1 VSDSAGGRAWIA
13 VVLLAAFT
21 IGFAPI
27 FTKLALRTGI
37 GPIAIA
43 GWRLGIAALVFAPF
57 LLRARPAAD
66 ASEAPAARPGPWAL
80 AIPGLCFAA
89 DLATWHLAFELT
101 TAANATVLANLAVLV
116 VALAGY
122 LFLGERFDWRLP
134 AGALLGLV
142 GVASLIRLSL
152 ATETVGP
159 EQWKGDLISLAT
171 AVSYAGYIIS
181 VKWLRQG
188 YGALPILVA
197 SSAVGGA
204 LCFVLAVAHGESLI
218 PTRSV
223 GWLYLLGLG
232 LVAHCVG
239 QGLVTVSL
247 KRLPAS
253 LVSVLLL
260 TQPVHVAW
268 LGALLLGE
276 PLSLAQAGSMGLVL
290 LAVGL
295 AIYGRRRSATA
306 SDSPA

>member
-1 VSDSAGGRAWIA
+1 DPD
-13 VVLLAAFT
+13 F
-21 IGFAPI
+21 
-27 FTKLALRTGI
+27 
-37 GPIAIA
+37 
-43 GWRLGIAALVFAPF
+43 
-57 LLRARPAAD
+57 
-66 ASEAPAARPGPWAL
+66 AARPGRWAL
-80 AIPGLCFAA
+80 AVPGICFAA

-101 TAANATVLANLAVLV
+101 TAANATVLANLAVLI

-142 GVASLIRLSL
+142 GVTSLIRLSL
-152 ATETVGP
+152 AAETVGP
-159 EQWKGDLISLAT
+159 DQWKGDLISLAT
-171 AVSYAGYIIS
+171 AASYAGYILS
-181 VKWLRQG
+181 VKWLRRG

-204 LCFVLAVAHGESLI
+204 LCFVLALAHGEALV
-218 PTRSV
+218 PAQSV

-232 LVAHCVG
+232 LLTHCVG
-239 QGLVTVSL
+239 QGLVAVSL

-268 LGALLLGE
+268 LGALLLSE

-295 AIYGRRRSATA
+295 AIYGRRAA
-306 SDSPA
+306 SSS